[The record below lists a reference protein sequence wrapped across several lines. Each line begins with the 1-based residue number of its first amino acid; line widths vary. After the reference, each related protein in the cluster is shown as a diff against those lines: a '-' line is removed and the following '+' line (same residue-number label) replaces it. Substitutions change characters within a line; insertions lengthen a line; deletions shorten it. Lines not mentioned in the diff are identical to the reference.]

1 LHSDQNISDVFP
13 CKGGYYQNI
22 SDVFPC
28 EGGYYQNRS
37 DVFPCEGG
45 YWTMIRNETKIHYPS
60 VVARNGNV
68 IPLDTHSRD
77 RMARDETPYLQ
88 LIL

>member
-1 LHSDQNISDVFP
+1 MHSDQNISDVFP

-45 YWTMIRNETKIHYPS
+45 YWTMIRNETKIPILERSLLVYLHQC
-60 VVARNGNV
+60 V
-68 IPLDTHSRD
+68 IGHGL
-77 RMARDETPYLQ
+77 E
-88 LIL
+88 